1 MRSFLLLCNLL
12 PLSLLTEWSESLET
26 CIICN
31 GYHSLMVPVL
41 PLADHNGP
49 FSRLSESPSV
59 SLIVT
64 EWGRHVTWEETRGTM
79 GPSFTCQEAGIKVSW
94 HGAHTENGT
103 RWQLQC
109 SKKNLP
115 FGPRASL
122 FRADKGG
129 SGVLLRLK
137 KNNLNMSKVAILSGY
152 PSLFWFD
159 GFWARDQLAD
169 QLNQLNT
176 SRTIK
181 TTAGLKVHVLWL
193 ILPI

>member
-12 PLSLLTEWSESLET
+12 PLSLLTEWSESMET

-64 EWGRHVTWEETRGTM
+64 EWGRHVTWEETRGTR

-103 RWQLQC
+103 HWQLQC
-109 SKKNLP
+109 SKKSLP
-115 FGPRASL
+115 FDLRASRQPHHCSEHIKVNLVL
-122 FRADKGG
+122 FPCW
-129 SGVLLRLK
+129 K
-137 KNNLNMSKVAILSGY
+137 KQPKSV
-152 PSLFWFD
+152 
-159 GFWARDQLAD
+159 
-169 QLNQLNT
+169 
-176 SRTIK
+176 
-181 TTAGLKVHVLWL
+181 
-193 ILPI
+193 